1 MFNVGPFEMVVLVA
15 VALIVF
21 GPDKLPQLAK
31 DAARMLRTLRDLAQG
46 ARSQLND
53 ELGPE
58 FADLDLRSLNPR
70 TAIRNALLG
79 DEELPNLNPREAI
92 SRALRGE
99 DDPPRKPAA
108 GPAAANPVNS
118 APLNSAPVNSVPVN
132 SAPVNSVPVNS
143 APANSAAAAPAAGE
157 PAPDASTRYEQDRA
171 PYYPDP
177 AGVPYDPDAT

>member
-1 MFNVGPFEMVVLVA
+1 VFNVGPFEMLVLAA

-58 FADLDLRSLNPR
+58 FADFDLRSLNPR

-79 DEELPNLNPREAI
+79 DEELPNLNPREVI
-92 SRALRGE
+92 SRAMRGE
-99 DDPPRKPAA
+99 D
-108 GPAAANPVNS
+108 
-118 APLNSAPVNSVPVN
+118 
-132 SAPVNSVPVNS
+132 
-143 APANSAAAAPAAGE
+143 E
-157 PAPDASTRYEQDRA
+157 PAPRR
-171 PYYPDP
+171 DP
-177 AGVPYDPDAT
+177 ATGQVSPAPPATPAAPKAATSIPVTADPTAPTPFDLDAT

>member
-1 MFNVGPFEMVVLVA
+1 MFNIGPFEMLVLAA

-31 DAARMLRTLRDLAQG
+31 DAARMLRTLRDLAHG

-58 FADLDLRSLNPR
+58 FADFDLRSLNPR

-79 DEELPNLNPREAI
+79 DEDLTALNPREAI

-99 DDPPRKPAA
+99 DEPTGAPSNPRSGSGPNPPSGS
-108 GPAAANPVNS
+108 GPNPRNGSGPNPPSGVT
-118 APLNSAPVNSVPVN
+118 AQQ
-132 SAPVNSVPVNS
+132 
-143 APANSAAAAPAAGE
+143 
-157 PAPDASTRYEQDRA
+157 PAPGRPA
-171 PYYPDP
+171 PYD
-177 AGVPYDPDAT
+177 ADAT

>member
-1 MFNVGPFEMVVLVA
+1 VFNVGPFEMLVLAA

-46 ARSQLND
+46 ARSQLNN

-58 FADLDLRSLNPR
+58 FADFDLRSLNPR

-79 DEELPNLNPREAI
+79 DEELPNLNPREFI

-99 DDPPRKPAA
+99 DEPAPA
-108 GPAAANPVNS
+108 GQPQPAAAVNQD
-118 APLNSAPVNSVPVN
+118 AAPVRYDQDGTSP
-132 SAPVNSVPVNS
+132 PY
-143 APANSAAAAPAAGE
+143 
-157 PAPDASTRYEQDRA
+157 PDATSVRYD
-171 PYYPDP
+171 PD
-177 AGVPYDPDAT
+177 AASVRYDPDATSVRYDPDAT